1 MAERWESHLE
11 HEQNLADLA
20 EQGAMFEGKYRI
32 SMCVRRSGVSGLGTS
47 SSLTSVEDTRV
58 DDINLANLEG
68 TQRLSKRDIVA
79 ITPRSAAIIHWC
91 QPWLPGL
98 KADPNRRLLAVAK
111 NKLASN
117 TSVRLTETRKHLV
130 QILII

>member
-1 MAERWESHLE
+1 
-11 HEQNLADLA
+11 
-20 EQGAMFEGKYRI
+20 MFEGKYRI
-32 SMCVRRSGVSGLGTS
+32 SMCVHRSSVSNLGTS

-68 TQRLSKRDIVA
+68 TQRLSKRDIIA
-79 ITPRSAAIIHWC
+79 IKPRSAAIIHWL

-98 KADPNRRLLAVAK
+98 KADPNRLLLAVAK

-117 TSVRLTETRKHLV
+117 TSVSLTEVRKHLV
-130 QILII
+130 QILVI